1 MKTRLLVAIRCLDI
15 GGAEKQVL
23 EFVRLV
29 DKSRFDVCLATM
41 YGGVME
47 DDAKKIEGVEYVNL
61 GKKGRFDIFGFLF
74 AYARLINEFAPD
86 TVFSHIGEMNL
97 FSLWVK
103 PLASK
108 KFKLVW
114 TLHSAFVD
122 YRSYGFFF
130 RLLFW
135 LQKVLSRFVDKIVCV
150 SRSAYEYHEEAGYNM
165 RRAVT
170 VYNGVDTQFL
180 APSRELG
187 EVFRVQNNIPQDAFV
202 IGIAARIDRMKGYP
216 LLANAA
222 KELLLKHENLM
233 FVAAGGGDE
242 DIKNEC
248 IEILGEYATRF
259 IWLGFVSDLRGFYN
273 CLNLFCLPSYG
284 EAFGLTVA
292 EAMSCGIPAVV
303 SDAGD
308 MRIIVGDERAV
319 FKSGDVE
326 DLTAKLEWAMRE
338 AAPNRER
345 IVQSFDIGS
354 SVANTSKELM

>member
-47 DDAKKIEGVEYVNL
+47 DDAKKIEGVKYVNL

-97 FSLWVK
+97 FSLWAR

-135 LQKVLSRFVDKIVCV
+135 LQKVLSRFADKIVCV
-150 SRSAYEYHEEAGYNM
+150 SRSAYEYHEEAGYDM

-170 VYNGVDTQFL
+170 VYNGVDTQFF

-187 EVFRVQNNIPQDAFV
+187 EVFRVQNSIPQDAFV

-216 LLANAA
+216 LLAAAA
-222 KELLLKHENLM
+222 KELLAKHENLM

-242 DIKNEC
+242 AIKNEC
-248 IEILGEYATRF
+248 IEILGEYANRF

-273 CLNLFCLPSYG
+273 SLNLFCLPSYG

-326 DLTAKLEWAMRE
+326 DLTAKLEWAIRE
-338 AAPNRER
+338 AAPNRDR
-345 IVQSFDIGS
+345 IVQNFDIGS

>member
-1 MKTRLLVAIRCLDI
+1 MKKRLLVSIRCLDI

-23 EFVRLV
+23 EFVRRV
-29 DKSRFDVCLATM
+29 DKSRFEVCLATM

-47 DDAKKIEGVEYVNL
+47 DEAKRIDGVRYVNL

-74 AYARLINEFAPD
+74 VYARLINEFTPD

-97 FSLWVK
+97 FSLWARVF
-103 PLASK
+103 ASK
-108 KFKLVW
+108 RFKLVW

-135 LQKVLSRFVDKIVCV
+135 LQKMLSRFADKIVCV
-150 SRSAYEYHEEAGYNM
+150 SRSAYEYHEASGYDM
-165 RRAVT
+165 RRAVV
-170 VYNGVDTQFL
+170 VYNGVDTDFF
-180 APSRELG
+180 APDKILG
-187 EVFRVQNNIPQDAFV
+187 EAFRLKNNILQETFA

-216 LLANAA
+216 LLAQAA
-222 KELLLKHENLM
+222 KGLLAKHPNLI

-242 DIKNEC
+242 AIKNEC
-248 IEILGEYATRF
+248 IEILGEYAHRF
-259 IWLGFVSDLRGFYN
+259 VWLGFVSDLQGFYN
-273 CLNLFCLPSYG
+273 SLNLFCLPSYG

-308 MRIIVGDERAV
+308 MRIIVDDERVV
-319 FKSGDVE
+319 FKSGDAN
-326 DLTAKLEWAMRE
+326 DLGAKLEWAMRE
-338 AAPNRER
+338 AVPNRDR
-345 IVQSFDIGS
+345 IVQNFDIAS
-354 SVANTSKELM
+354 SVANTEKELA

>member
-1 MKTRLLVAIRCLDI
+1 MKTKLLVSIRCLDI

-23 EFVRLV
+23 EFVRRV
-29 DKSRFDVCLATM
+29 DKSRFEVCLATM

-47 DDAKKIEGVEYVNL
+47 EDARRIDGVRYVSL

-97 FSLWVK
+97 FSLWARVF
-103 PLASK
+103 ANK

-135 LQKVLSRFVDKIVCV
+135 LQKALSRFADKIICV
-150 SRSAYEYHEEAGYNM
+150 SRSAYEYHEAAGYDM
-165 RRAVT
+165 RRAIV
-170 VYNGVDTQFL
+170 VYNGVDTGFF
-180 APSRELG
+180 AASKELG
-187 EVFRVQNNIPQDAFV
+187 EAFRTQNNIPQDAFV

-216 LLANAA
+216 LLATAA
-222 KELLLKHENLM
+222 KELLSKHDNLM

-242 DIKNEC
+242 AIKREC
-248 IEILGEYATRF
+248 IEILGEYASRF
-259 IWLGFVSDLRGFYN
+259 VWLGFVSDLRGFYN

-292 EAMSCGIPAVV
+292 EAMSCEVPAVV

-319 FKSGDVE
+319 FKSGDAG
-326 DLTAKLEWAMRE
+326 DLTVKLEWAMRE
-338 AAPNRER
+338 AAPNRGR
-345 IVQSFDIGS
+345 IVKNFDIAS
-354 SVANTSKELM
+354 SVANTEKELA